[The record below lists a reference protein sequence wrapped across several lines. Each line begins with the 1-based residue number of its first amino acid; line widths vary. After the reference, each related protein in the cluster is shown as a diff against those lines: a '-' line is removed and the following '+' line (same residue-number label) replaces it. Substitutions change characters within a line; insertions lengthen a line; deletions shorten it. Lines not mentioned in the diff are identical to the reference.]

1 MYLDW
6 LRGLF
11 VSTKLR
17 TCDLREQLAKVS
29 SLAIAQS
36 EHWSC
41 DTVKTGLGKDK
52 VKDFSRFYVKVKVQ
66 FAREVG
72 NCELIGKTGKI
83 RIGKWL
89 VLKEILAF
97 LALLEALWL
106 QNQGLEEVTTVT
118 LIGLEVPTLRV
129 HGEPPLKASCQG
141 DQRTLEVQKR

>member
-52 VKDFSRFYVKVKVQ
+52 VKDFSRFYVKVKVK
-66 FAREVG
+66 FAREVR

-97 LALLEALWL
+97 LALLEAL
-106 QNQGLEEVTTVT
+106 
-118 LIGLEVPTLRV
+118 
-129 HGEPPLKASCQG
+129 
-141 DQRTLEVQKR
+141 

>member
-1 MYLDW
+1 MHLDW

-52 VKDFSRFYVKVKVQ
+52 VKDFSRFYVKVKVISRFYVRVRVK
-66 FAREVG
+66 FARAVG
-72 NCELIGKTGKI
+72 NWELIGEIGKI
-83 RIGKWL
+83 R
-89 VLKEILAF
+89 
-97 LALLEALWL
+97 
-106 QNQGLEEVTTVT
+106 T
-118 LIGLEVPTLRV
+118 
-129 HGEPPLKASCQG
+129 
-141 DQRTLEVQKR
+141 

>member
-1 MYLDW
+1 MVLVYLDW

-52 VKDFSRFYVKVKVQ
+52 VKDFSRFYVKVKVISRFYVKVKVK
-66 FAREVG
+66 FAREVR
-72 NCELIGKTGKI
+72 NCELIGKTGKF
-83 RIGKWL
+83 
-89 VLKEILAF
+89 E
-97 LALLEALWL
+97 LENVYFWRRFW
-106 QNQGLEEVTTVT
+106 
-118 LIGLEVPTLRV
+118 PYK
-129 HGEPPLKASCQG
+129 PY
-141 DQRTLEVQKR
+141 